1 MSLTAPLVVVSGTS
15 FTLAVRAEDTLGELD
30 VDYALSSMVA
40 VTASAGML
48 VEQSRSGAGVSLSLS
63 GVADGTTVELT
74 VADGLLSGTVEL
86 TVDVEATG
94 LALTAP
100 LVVVSGTSFTLSVRA
115 ENALGELDV
124 DYALSSMAAVTV
136 SVGTLAEQSRSGSL
150 ACRTVVERRGRWGDG
165 GADGGW
171 MACCRRNGGVDG
183 GCGGDG
189 A

>member
-1 MSLTAPLVVVSGTS
+1 MVVSGTS
-15 FTLAVRAEDTLGELD
+15 FTLSVRAENALGELD
-30 VDYALSSMVA
+30 VDYALSSMAA
-40 VTASAGML
+40 VTASAGTL
-48 VEQSRSGAGVSLSLS
+48 AELSRSGSSVELSLS

-74 VADGLLSGTVEL
+74 VLDGERGGTVEL
-86 TVDVEATG
+86 TVDVAVTG
-94 LALTAP
+94 LALTVP
-100 LVVVSGTSFTLSVRA
+100 PVVVSGTSFTLSVRA

-189 A
+189 ACR